1 MVIVVIFFVF
11 LVIFLKVLLTQ
22 IKKISIISIVEGTL
36 LLLESAK
43 EESEAPYISFVPSTK
58 LSHLDQGLDVVDIA
72 K

>member
-1 MVIVVIFFVF
+1 M
-11 LVIFLKVLLTQ
+11 LTR
-22 IKKISIISIVEGTL
+22 KKISSNIVIVEGTL